1 MTRIIL
7 TRFLAIF
14 SKMLGP
20 FIWHSDLFKIK
31 PKTQAPVS
39 VTCLNIH
46 VSAACG
52 KRLVMMFL
60 YKKIPII
67 VFTNQ
72 LFSFFPL
79 SNDTTSNIF
88 QLNVQ
93 LIFLWVSILR
103 IIGWMG
109 VFGFR
114 YFYKIT
120 EENCFKTHFIEFKSV
135 YKRHSILQL

>member
-39 VTCLNIH
+39 VTCLKIH

-60 YKKIPII
+60 YKKIDKHRPSII
-67 VFTNQ
+67 NRSH
-72 LFSFFPL
+72 SFPSL
-79 SNDTTSNIF
+79 TILLAIYSN
-88 QLNVQ
+88 
-93 LIFLWVSILR
+93 
-103 IIGWMG
+103 
-109 VFGFR
+109 
-114 YFYKIT
+114 
-120 EENCFKTHFIEFKSV
+120 
-135 YKRHSILQL
+135 